1 MKQRL
6 ILALGGGGARGFA
19 HIGVLKALEEMGIR
33 PTHITGTSMGAFV
46 GGVYAKTG
54 SAEKTE
60 AAFREL
66 FRWDGFREN
75 AFISTFGKHDES
87 FWTNLK
93 SSVKVLMMKG
103 NFLTKPFYYDGKG
116 FEELIRFFFPENSN
130 FEDLKIPFAAMT
142 TDLITGNSV
151 TITAG
156 KVVPAIVASA
166 SITGMMP
173 PVLHKKY
180 LLVDGE
186 VTDLIPVRPF
196 CHHGMNVII
205 GVDVSKVPAPLP
217 KHPETGLE
225 ILIRKDDILQSNY
238 RTVLLKD
245 SDLVIRPAVQDV
257 DWTDYT
263 EFDNLIRVGYMET
276 MRQKIAI
283 LAAIKKKRSFINHL
297 KSLWKP
303 ETHSWI
309 HEDETEIL
317 RWE

>member
-19 HIGVLKALEEMGIR
+19 HIGVLKALEEMGIH
-33 PTHITGTSMGAFV
+33 PTHLSGTSMGAFV

-66 FRWDGFREN
+66 FYWEGFREN
-75 AFISTFGKHDES
+75 AFISTFGKQDDS
-87 FWTNLK
+87 IWANLK

-130 FEDLKIPFAAMT
+130 FEDLRIPFAALT
-142 TDLITGNSV
+142 TDLITGKSV
-151 TITAG
+151 SITSG

-173 PVLHKKY
+173 PVLHQKY

-186 VTDLIPVRPF
+186 VTDLIPSRPL

-205 GVDVSKVPAPLP
+205 GVDVSKEPGTLL
-217 KHPETGLE
+217 KLPETGLE
-225 ILIRKDDILQSNY
+225 VLMRKDDILQSNY
-238 RTVLLKD
+238 RAVLID
-245 SDLVIRPAVQDV
+245 DADLILRPSVQDV
-257 DWTDYT
+257 DWTDYS
-263 EFDNLIRVGYMET
+263 EFDNLIRAGYKET
-276 MRQKIAI
+276 MHQKEKI
-283 LAAIKKKRSFINHL
+283 LASIRKKRSLTNHL
-297 KSLWKP
+297 KSFLKP

-309 HEDETEIL
+309 HENETEIL